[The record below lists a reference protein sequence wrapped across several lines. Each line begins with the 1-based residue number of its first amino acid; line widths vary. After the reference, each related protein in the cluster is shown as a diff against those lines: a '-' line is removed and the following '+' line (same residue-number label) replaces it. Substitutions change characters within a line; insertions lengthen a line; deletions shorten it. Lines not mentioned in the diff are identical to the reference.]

1 MTILLPVTL
10 DGIPIRLY
18 SQRMT
23 CALHSTMLT
32 PSVMTFGKGAAT
44 YKAYLDS
51 PHGRLRCD
59 ILWHQL
65 GIFMVKAWGAE
76 PPRLDVLDVGCG
88 TGEVA
93 LRLAASG
100 HAVTLLDPVE
110 EMHQL
115 ARENAQALAPP
126 PAFPPR
132 FIAGT
137 LEEAA
142 GLLPNTTFDLVL
154 CHTLLEYLPA
164 PFSALPLLSALLSP
178 GGCLSV
184 VVLNRSQE
192 PLRLAIRD
200 GKLDEA
206 RKALANPGIADS
218 LFGLPRAAMTFEAL
232 RSELEAAGIQ
242 AVGHAGIFVAAD
254 YLEPCDLKEP
264 SHFNALL
271 RLEVEAGARSPFTD
285 IARYLHLWGRRTG

>member
-1 MTILLPVTL
+1 
-10 DGIPIRLY
+10 
-18 SQRMT
+18 
-23 CALHSTMLT
+23 
-32 PSVMTFGKGAAT
+32 MTFGKGASAYKT
-44 YKAYLDS
+44 YLES
-51 PHGRLRCD
+51 PHGRLRLD

-65 GIFMVKAWGAE
+65 GIFMAKAWGADL
-76 PPRLDVLDVGCG
+76 PRLNVLDVGCG

-93 LRLAASG
+93 LRLAARG

-115 ARENAQALAPP
+115 ARENAGTLTPP

-142 GLLPNTTFDLVL
+142 LLLPNTTFDLVL
-154 CHTLLEYLPA
+154 CHALLEYLPA

-178 GGCLSV
+178 GGYLSL
-184 VVLNRSQE
+184 VVLNRWQE

-200 GKLDEA
+200 GKLNEA
-206 RKALANPGIADS
+206 QKALASPGTADS
-218 LFGLPRAAMTFEAL
+218 LFGLPRTAITFETL
-232 RSELEAAGIQ
+232 HSELEVAGIQ
-242 AVGHAGIFVAAD
+242 PVGRAGIFVATD
-254 YLEPCDLKEP
+254 YLEPRDLEEP
-264 SHFNALL
+264 SYFNALL
-271 RLEVEAGARSPFTD
+271 RLEVEAGARTPFMD

>member
-1 MTILLPVTL
+1 
-10 DGIPIRLY
+10 
-18 SQRMT
+18 
-23 CALHSTMLT
+23 
-32 PSVMTFGKGAAT
+32 MTFGKGTSA

-51 PHGRLRCD
+51 PHGRLRLD

-76 PPRLDVLDVGCG
+76 PLRLDVLDVGCG

-110 EMHQL
+110 EMLQL
-115 ARENAQALAPP
+115 ARENAQALTPA

-142 GLLPNTTFDLVL
+142 ARLPHETFDLVL

-164 PFSALPLLSALLSP
+164 PFSALPLLSAFLRS
-178 GGCLSV
+178 GGCLSLV
-184 VVLNRSQE
+184 ALNRWQE

-200 GKLDEA
+200 GTLDEA
-206 RKALANPGIADS
+206 RQALASSGTADS
-218 LFGLPRAAMTFEAL
+218 LFGLPRTAMTFEAL
-232 RSELEAAGIQ
+232 RSKLEAAGIQ

-254 YLEPCDLKEP
+254 YLESRDLEEP

-271 RLEVEAGARSPFTD
+271 RLEVEAGARAPFTD
-285 IARYLHLWGRRTG
+285 IARYLHLWGRRTE

>member
-1 MTILLPVTL
+1 
-10 DGIPIRLY
+10 
-18 SQRMT
+18 
-23 CALHSTMLT
+23 MLT
-32 PSVMTFGKGAAT
+32 PSVMTFGKGASA
-44 YKAYLDS
+44 YKAYLES
-51 PHGRLRCD
+51 PHGRLRLD

-65 GIFMVKAWGAE
+65 GIFIAKAWGAE

-115 ARENAQALAPP
+115 ARENAQALTPA

-132 FIAGT
+132 FVTGT

-142 GLLPNTTFDLVL
+142 ALLPYETFDLIL

-164 PFSALPLLSALLSP
+164 PLSALPLLGTLLSP
-178 GGCLSV
+178 GGFLSLV
-184 VVLNRSQE
+184 TLNRWQE

-206 RKALANPGIADS
+206 RKALTNPGTADS
-218 LFGLPRAAMTFEAL
+218 LFGLPRTAMTFEAL

-242 AVGHAGIFVAAD
+242 AVGRAGIFVAAD
-254 YLEPCDLKEP
+254 YLEPRDLEEP
-264 SHFNALL
+264 SYFNALL
-271 RLEVEAGARSPFTD
+271 RLEVEAGVRAPFMD

>member
-1 MTILLPVTL
+1 
-10 DGIPIRLY
+10 
-18 SQRMT
+18 
-23 CALHSTMLT
+23 
-32 PSVMTFGKGAAT
+32 MTFGKGVSA
-44 YKAYLDS
+44 YKAYLES
-51 PHGRLRCD
+51 PHGRLRLD

-76 PPRLDVLDVGCG
+76 PPRLQVLDVGCG

-115 ARENAQALAPP
+115 ARENAQALTPP
-126 PAFPPR
+126 PAIPPR

-137 LEEAA
+137 LAEAA
-142 GLLPNTTFDLVL
+142 ALPHKTFDLVL

-164 PFSALPLLSALLSP
+164 PFSALPLLSTLLSP
-178 GGCLSV
+178 GGCLSLV
-184 VVLNRSQE
+184 ALNRWQE

-200 GKLDEA
+200 GKLDAA
-206 RKALANPGIADS
+206 RKALANPGTADS
-218 LFGLPRAAMTFEAL
+218 LFGLPRTAMTFEAL

-242 AVGHAGIFVAAD
+242 AVGRAGIFVVAD
-254 YLEPCDLKEP
+254 YLEPRDLEDP

-271 RLEVEAGARSPFTD
+271 RLEVEAGAGAPFMD

>member
-1 MTILLPVTL
+1 
-10 DGIPIRLY
+10 
-18 SQRMT
+18 
-23 CALHSTMLT
+23 MLT
-32 PSVMTFGKGAAT
+32 PSVMTFGKGASAYKT
-44 YKAYLDS
+44 YLKS
-51 PHGRLRCD
+51 PHGRLRLD

-65 GIFMVKAWGAE
+65 AIFMAKAWGAE
-76 PPRLDVLDVGCG
+76 LPRLRVLDIGCG

-110 EMHQL
+110 EMLHL
-115 ARENAQALAPP
+115 ARENAQALTPA

-132 FIAGT
+132 LIAGT

-142 GLLPNTTFDLVL
+142 ALLPHETFDLVL

-164 PFSALPLLSALLSP
+164 PFSALPPLSALLSP
-178 GGCLSV
+178 GGCLSLV
-184 VVLNRSQE
+184 ALNRWQE

-206 RKALANPGIADS
+206 RKALASPGTADS

-242 AVGHAGIFVAAD
+242 AVGRAGIFVAAD
-254 YLEPCDLKEP
+254 YLEPRDLEEP

-285 IARYLHLWGRRTG
+285 IARHLHLWGRRTG

>member
-1 MTILLPVTL
+1 MF
-10 DGIPIRLY
+10 
-18 SQRMT
+18 
-23 CALHSTMLT
+23 T
-32 PSVMTFGKGAAT
+32 PSVMTFGKGAST

-51 PHGRLRCD
+51 PHGRLRLD

-65 GIFMVKAWGAE
+65 RIFMVKAWGAA

-93 LRLAASG
+93 LRLAAAG

-115 ARENAQALAPP
+115 ARENAQALTPA

-142 GLLPNTTFDLVL
+142 TLLPHETFDLVL
-154 CHTLLEYLPA
+154 CHTLLEYFPA
-164 PFSALPLLSALLSP
+164 PFSVLPPLSALLSP
-178 GGCLSV
+178 GGCLSLV
-184 VVLNRSQE
+184 ALNRWQE
-192 PLRLAIRD
+192 PMRLAIRD

-206 RKALANPGIADS
+206 RQALANPGTADS
-218 LFGLPRAAMTFEAL
+218 LFGLPRTAMTFEAL

-242 AVGHAGIFVAAD
+242 AVGRAGIFVAAD
-254 YLEPCDLKEP
+254 YLEPRGLEDP

-271 RLEVEAGARSPFTD
+271 RLEVEAGAHAPFMD

>member
-1 MTILLPVTL
+1 
-10 DGIPIRLY
+10 
-18 SQRMT
+18 
-23 CALHSTMLT
+23 
-32 PSVMTFGKGAAT
+32 MTFGKGASAYKT
-44 YKAYLDS
+44 YLES
-51 PHGRLRCD
+51 PHGRLRLD

-65 GIFMVKAWGAE
+65 GIFMIKAWGAE
-76 PPRLDVLDVGCG
+76 SPRIQVLDVGCG

-110 EMHQL
+110 EMLQL
-115 ARENAQALAPP
+115 ARENAQTLSPA

-142 GLLPNTTFDLVL
+142 ALLPNKTFDLVL

-164 PFSALPLLSALLSP
+164 PLSALPLLSALLSP
-178 GGCLSV
+178 GGCLSLV
-184 VVLNRSQE
+184 ALNRWQQ

-206 RKALANPGIADS
+206 RKSLASPGTADS
-218 LFGLPRAAMTFEAL
+218 LFGLPRTATSVEAL
-232 RSELEAAGIQ
+232 RNELEAAGIQ
-242 AVGHAGIFVAAD
+242 AVGHAGILVAAD
-254 YLEPCDLKEP
+254 YLEPRDLEEP

-271 RLEVEAGARSPFTD
+271 RLELEAGARTPFTD

>member
-1 MTILLPVTL
+1 MN
-10 DGIPIRLY
+10 
-18 SQRMT
+18 
-23 CALHSTMLT
+23 
-32 PSVMTFGKGAAT
+32 FGKGVSA

-51 PHGRLRCD
+51 PHGRLRLD

-110 EMHQL
+110 EMHQV
-115 ARENAQALAPP
+115 ARENAQALTPP

-142 GLLPNTTFDLVL
+142 ALLPHETFDLVL

-164 PFSALPLLSALLSP
+164 PFSALPLLSTLLSP
-178 GGCLSV
+178 RGFVSLV
-184 VVLNRSQE
+184 TLNRWQE

-200 GKLDEA
+200 GKFDEA
-206 RKALANPGIADS
+206 RQALANPGTVDS
-218 LFGLPRAAMTFEAL
+218 LFGLPRTAMTFEAL
-232 RSELEAAGIQ
+232 RSELEAAGIH
-242 AVGHAGIFVAAD
+242 AVGRAGIFVAAD
-254 YLEPCDLKEP
+254 YIESRDLEDP
-264 SHFNALL
+264 SYFNALL
-271 RLEVEAGARSPFTD
+271 RLEVEAGAGAPFTD
-285 IARYLHLWGRRTG
+285 IARYPHLWGRRTG